1 MVVDLEKLEEYKGR
15 NMARYTGPS
24 CKLCRREGAKLFI
37 KGARC
42 NSDKCAFERRAY
54 IPGDHGSGKGFR
66 KRLSDYG
73 IHLREKQKVRR
84 IYGILEKQFRK
95 YFTMAAKKS
104 GVTGENLLQFL
115 ETRLDNVVFRMGFAP
130 SRKSARQIIRHGHI
144 IVNGRKV
151 NIPSFLVKGEDV
163 IEIKEK
169 SRQMPLIQEAIESS
183 TEVEVY
189 EWFQVEKDNFKG
201 KILSIPTREQI
212 QLDVDERLIVEYYS
226 K

>member
-1 MVVDLEKLEEYKGR
+1 
-15 NMARYTGPS
+15 MARYTGPS

-54 IPGDHGSGKGFR
+54 IPGDHGSGKGFK

-84 IYGILEKQFRK
+84 TFGILEKQFRK
-95 YFTMAAKKS
+95 YFQDAAKKS
-104 GVTGENLLQFL
+104 GVTGESLLQVL
-115 ETRLDNVVFRMGFAP
+115 ECRLDNVVYRMGFAP
-130 SRKSARQIIRHGHI
+130 SRKSARQLIRHGHVL
-144 IVNGRKV
+144 VNGRKV
-151 NIPSFLVKGEDV
+151 NIPSFIVKPDFV

-169 SRQMPLIQEAIESS
+169 SRNMAMIQEAVEAA
-183 TEVEVY
+183 TEVEAI
-189 EWFQVEKDNFKG
+189 EWFQVDKNNFVG

>member
-1 MVVDLEKLEEYKGR
+1 
-15 NMARYTGPS
+15 MARYTGPS

-42 NSDKCAFERRAY
+42 NSDKCAFERRPF

-73 IHLREKQKVRR
+73 VHLRAKQKVRR
-84 IYGILEKQFRK
+84 IYGILERQFRK
-95 YFTMAAKKS
+95 YFQMAAKKS
-104 GVTGENLLQFL
+104 GITGENLLQLL
-115 ETRLDNVVFRMGFAP
+115 ETRLDNVVYKMGFAP
-130 SRKSARQIIRHGHI
+130 SRKSARQIIRHGHV
-144 IVNGRKV
+144 IVDGRKV
-151 NIPSFLVKGEDV
+151 NIPSFQVKPDNEIV
-163 IEIKEK
+163 IKEG
-169 SRQMPLIQEAIESS
+169 SRIMNLIQESIEAS
-183 TEVEVY
+183 TEVEAI
-189 EWFQVEKDNFKG
+189 EWFQVEKDNFTG

>member
-1 MVVDLEKLEEYKGR
+1 
-15 NMARYTGPS
+15 MARYTGPS

-54 IPGDHGSGKGFR
+54 IPGDHGSGKGFK

-84 IYGILEKQFRK
+84 TFGILEKQFRK
-95 YFTMAAKKS
+95 YFQDAAKKS
-104 GVTGENLLQFL
+104 GVTGESLLQVL
-115 ETRLDNVVFRMGFAP
+115 ECRLDNVVYRMGFAP
-130 SRKSARQIIRHGHI
+130 SRKSARQLIRHGHVL
-144 IVNGRKV
+144 VNGRKV
-151 NIPSFLVKGEDV
+151 NIPSFIVKPDFV

-169 SRQMPLIQEAIESS
+169 SRNMALIQEAVEAA
-183 TEVEVY
+183 TEVEAI
-189 EWFQVEKDNFKG
+189 EWFQVDKNNFVG

>member
-1 MVVDLEKLEEYKGR
+1 
-15 NMARYTGPS
+15 MARYTGPS

-42 NSDKCAFERRAY
+42 NSDKCAFERRPF

-73 IHLREKQKVRR
+73 VHLRAKQKVRR
-84 IYGILEKQFRK
+84 IYGILERQFRK
-95 YFTMAAKKS
+95 YFQMAAKKS
-104 GVTGENLLQFL
+104 GITGENLLQLL
-115 ETRLDNVVFRMGFAP
+115 ETRLDNVVYKMGFAP
-130 SRKSARQIIRHGHI
+130 SRKSARQIIRHGHV
-144 IVNGRKV
+144 IVDGRKV
-151 NIPSFLVKGEDV
+151 NIPSFQVKPDNEIV
-163 IEIKEK
+163 IKEG
-169 SRQMPLIQEAIESS
+169 SRMMNLIQESIEAS
-183 TEVEVY
+183 TEVEAI
-189 EWFQVEKDNFKG
+189 EWFQVEKDNFTG